1 MDSFANDALVQ
12 AVTAHAKNF
21 MRNYDAS
28 HGWDHIERV
37 VGLSRY
43 IYSHSANRASLD
55 LRVIQLAALLHDV
68 ADRKYI
74 LPTEN
79 PETLIATILTT
90 HGAPASLASKVQ
102 TICHGVSYSS
112 EIKNP
117 SRVAELVLLH
127 PELAVVQDADRLD
140 AIGAVG
146 IARMFTFGGAK
157 TGRDLAGSME
167 HLDEKLLRLEGMAK
181 TEVGRKLARE
191 RTERLRVFRGWFVDE
206 VGFSV
211 GGGAE
216 EEEGAE

>member
-1 MDSFANDALVQ
+1 MDTFANDALVQ
-12 AVTAHAKNF
+12 AVTAHAMDF

-43 IYSHSANRASLD
+43 IYSQSANRASLD

-68 ADRKYI
+68 ADRKYL
-74 LPTEN
+74 LPTDD
-79 PETLIATILTT
+79 PTSMIATVLTT
-90 HGAPASLASKVQ
+90 HGAPADLAAKVQ

-112 EIKNP
+112 EIKDP
-117 SRVAELVLLH
+117 ARVAALVAAH

-146 IARMFTFGGAK
+146 VARMFTFGGAK

-181 TEVGRKLARE
+181 TDVGRALARE
-191 RTERLRVFRGWFVDE
+191 RTERLRVFRQWFVDE
-206 VGFSV
+206 VAFSV
-211 GGGAE
+211 RAAE
-216 EEEGAE
+216 PEGAE